1 MKSFKQ
7 NIILFIILIFIAV
20 GFYIVLY
27 NNEVGGVRSGQECI
41 EYLNSTVW
49 ATLRPSPIHGI
60 GVFAIRDIPKGTQIT
75 DHADYG
81 EKHALNQLTPQ
92 EMNQL
97 HPTIRKIILDRTHFL
112 EEDTF
117 LEFYSPNLSAP
128 LQYWVNHSDTPN
140 TTGTH
145 VIRDIKADEELTIN
159 YKTLGTGNAH
169 YMTKEHD
176 KGYA

>member
-20 GFYIVLY
+20 YLCVILY
-27 NNEVGGVRSGQECI
+27 NKLGSTRAGQECI

-97 HPTIRKIILDRTHFL
+97 HPTIRKIILDRTHFT
-112 EEDTF
+112 EEDT
-117 LEFYSPNLSAP
+117 LLQFYSPNHTAS
-128 LQYWVNHSDTPN
+128 LQSWMNHSDTPN

-145 VIRDIKADEELTIN
+145 VIRNIKAGEELTEN
-159 YKTLGTGNAH
+159 YNTLAPGNPH
-169 YMTKEHD
+169 YMTKEHQR
-176 KGYA
+176 GYA